1 MDQVEIDFLRA
12 QENIALVW
20 LHYIDNVFFIRT
32 HGENELKSFMEK
44 LNQFY
49 SNLSF
54 TYESS
59 LFSLQ
64 SESFRK

>member
-49 SNLSF
+49 PYLNFNMSPV
-54 TYESS
+54 
-59 LFSLQ
+59 
-64 SESFRK
+64 RKKSPF